1 MSRGQRRCRR
11 PVSRGGG
18 SSPASGGK
26 GSSPAAASR
35 WGSGSAVRAAQAG
48 AMAAV
53 EEGKGPPPPPG
64 TLTAGRDAPG
74 AGAADPAER
83 TPNPRT
89 PGPRTRRQPP
99 PHAHRAQE
107 RLWPLGE
114 REREGWGRRGTSRMR
129 HHRACSLEAAR
140 SAGVRASR
148 AGIGD
153 RGRECA
159 SVCWA
164 GPYRTGRYV
173 SANVLNIHEINKKSD
188 TLWIR
193 IHHVSDAYP
202 YRIRIRYGIRGLPH
216 VSV

>member
-107 RLWPLGE
+107 HLRPPGE
-114 REREGWGRRGTSRMR
+114 RERGGEEEERAGRGITARVRWRRREVRECGRRGLRGWLWGQR
-129 HHRACSLEAAR
+129 K
-140 SAGVRASR
+140 GVR
-148 AGIGD
+148 
-153 RGRECA
+153 ECLLG
-159 SVCWA
+159 WA
-164 GPYRTGRYV
+164 V
-173 SANVLNIHEINKKSD
+173 SNRQ
-188 TLWIR
+188 IR
-193 IHHVSDAYP
+193 IGRRTQYS
-202 YRIRIRYGIRGLPH
+202 RN
-216 VSV
+216 

>member
-11 PVSRGGG
+11 PVSRGG
-18 SSPASGGK
+18 

-107 RLWPLGE
+107 HLRPPGE
-114 REREGWGRRGTSRMR
+114 RERGGEEEERAGRGITACVRWRRREVQECRRRGLRGWLWGQR
-129 HHRACSLEAAR
+129 K
-140 SAGVRASR
+140 GVR
-148 AGIGD
+148 
-153 RGRECA
+153 ECLLG
-159 SVCWA
+159 WA
-164 GPYRTGRYV
+164 V
-173 SANVLNIHEINKKSD
+173 SNGQ
-188 TLWIR
+188 IR
-193 IHHVSDAYP
+193 IGSRTQYS
-202 YRIRIRYGIRGLPH
+202 RN
-216 VSV
+216 